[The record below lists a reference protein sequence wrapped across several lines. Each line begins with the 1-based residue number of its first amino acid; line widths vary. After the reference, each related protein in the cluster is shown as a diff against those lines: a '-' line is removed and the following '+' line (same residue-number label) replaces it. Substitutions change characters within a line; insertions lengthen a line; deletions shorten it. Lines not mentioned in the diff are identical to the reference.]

1 MAGVVSAVTAIVFPQ
16 YALPIGVACASLEAF
31 KALRKKGS
39 EESEIKE
46 VPAAEVSGKVSP
58 VTLKWKNLSYKAES
72 RKKGSV
78 HILKECTGEAKPG
91 HLLALMG
98 PSGAGK
104 TSLINVLAS
113 QVPKSTK
120 VEIRG
125 QLTCNAHQKTVD
137 HPQAYVPQSPN
148 FFSCLTVRETLQFAA
163 RARLPSS
170 VTTEDREEMV
180 EDLILKLGLAKC
192 ADSFVGNATT
202 QGISGGEKKRL
213 SIASEMIGTPALI
226 FVDEPTSGLDSF
238 QAEQVIDALRV
249 LAKEGHTVI
258 CSIHQPRGS
267 IYNMFDD
274 LCLLSEGETLF
285 CGPVDGV
292 LGHFSE
298 LGLTSPSGTNPAE
311 FLADVISID
320 YSDPVRSAECRDR
333 ISSLSNAYR
342 EKIAPTI
349 TIMLD
354 PSDYPSKHVGHPL
367 LSWWDQLSMLFGRSV
382 RQVKRDRK
390 SNMARIIPSI
400 TSAIMFG
407 MIYWRMGRDQSGI
420 HNRLGFLMV
429 CATNTAM
436 LAMTRTLKVFPPEK
450 SVVDRERARHS
461 YHVLPYLLGKIVAE
475 LPAVLAPPLL
485 FGSILYPM
493 AGLEGSIGRFA
504 RFLSVLAV
512 EGMASG
518 AIGLA
523 IGSLAPT
530 AEIALSVGPS
540 IMLIFI
546 LFGGYY
552 VTDNTVPFVLRW
564 IPRVSVIRWSYKT
577 LAVNQFQ
584 GIEFTTEGP
593 TDTATGEQVIQRL
606 GSADESYASGLVE
619 LVRITS
625 FFYVL
630 SYWILN
636 KRKRAF
642 QDLLEDDDVGAVNLK
657 LNNGQVEE
665 LEKVAEVGDV
675 DASENV
681 SPPADVE
688 YSA

>member
-1 MAGVVSAVTAIVFPQ
+1 MAGLVSAVTAIVFPQ

-31 KALRKKGS
+31 KALRKRGS
-39 EESEIKE
+39 EESEIGE
-46 VPAAEVSGKVSP
+46 VPSAEVSDKVKP
-58 VTLKWKNLSYKAES
+58 VTLRWKNLSYKAET
-72 RKKGSV
+72 RKAGSIQ
-78 HILKECTGEAKPG
+78 ILKECTGQAKPG
-91 HLLALMG
+91 HLLAVMG

-113 QVPKSTK
+113 QVPKSGR

-125 QLTCNAHQKTVD
+125 QLSCNSYEKTVD
-137 HPQAYVPQSPN
+137 HPQAYVPQNPN
-148 FFSCLTVRETLQFAA
+148 FFSCLTVGETLQFAA

-170 VTTEDREEMV
+170 VTTEEREKLV
-180 EDLILKLGLAKC
+180 EELILKLGLSKC
-192 ADSFVGNATT
+192 ADSFVGSATT
-202 QGISGGEKKRL
+202 QGISGGERKRL

-238 QAEQVIDALRV
+238 QAEQVVGALRV
-249 LAKEGHTVI
+249 LAKEGHTVV

-274 LCLLSEGETLF
+274 LCLISEGQTLF
-285 CGPVDGV
+285 CGPVDEV
-292 LGHFSE
+292 LGHFSAM
-298 LGLTSPSGTNPAE
+298 GLPLPSRANPPE
-311 FLADVISID
+311 FLADMISID

-342 EKIAPTI
+342 EKFAPTVNVS
-349 TIMLD
+349 LD
-354 PSDYPSKHVGHPL
+354 LNESSSKHVGHPL
-367 LSWWDQLSMLFGRSV
+367 LSWWDQLNMLFGRSV
-382 RQVKRDRK
+382 RQVKRDTK

-400 TSAIMFG
+400 TSALMFG
-407 MIYWRMGRDQSGI
+407 MIYWRLGRDQSGI
-420 HNRLGFLMV
+420 QNRLGFLTV

-436 LAMTRTLKVFPPEK
+436 LSMTRTLKVFPPEK

-461 YHVLPYLLGKIVAE
+461 YHVLPYLLGKVVAE
-475 LPAVLAPPLL
+475 LPAVLAPPLI

-493 AGLEGSIGRFA
+493 AGLEGSIGRFT

-523 IGSLAPT
+523 IGSFSPT

-540 IMLIFI
+540 IMLVFI
-546 LFGGYY
+546 LFGGFY
-552 VTDNTVPFVLRW
+552 VSDQSVPWVLRW

-584 GIEFTTEGP
+584 GIEFLTEGP
-593 TDTATGEQVIQRL
+593 TDTATGEQVLQRL

-625 FFYVL
+625 FFYVV
-630 SYWILN
+630 SYWILTR
-636 KRKRAF
+636 RKKAF
-642 QDLLEDDDVGAVNLK
+642 QELLEEDDVEAVNLK
-657 LNNGQVEE
+657 LNNGQVED
-665 LEKVAEVGDV
+665 LEEPAEVGALV
-675 DASENV
+675 ASEKLA
-681 SPPADVE
+681 PPADIE